1 MTKFLNFI
9 RYEKD
14 VPFYVSVIAEHQP
27 PLQGSLYCA
36 TCRVSSFDQVLLN
49 YCDNLPS
56 NGELCD
62 IYFQTRGK
70 PIGVGVVVSVNLW
83 REVDLSLVR
92 PVGRRVFL
100 CRRYHILGGSPA
112 VSPSSDGP
120 NVPKSLEPRPF
131 PEEPNA
137 PLKRVKS
144 QISSSLATKCGGVD
158 SSDGS
163 LRGTIEKVLYTNSAV
178 FIYLLSLSQTVW
190 ELVIDGSCAFT
201 EYKDLLYT
209 SIGQTW
215 SFCNLEVIGTRKVRD
230 DEAPIVNRWKLG
242 CDTMFCRRCRPDVFT
257 GIPIAP
263 ASMLLTL
270 SANTRGGAPDL
281 MPPYVPAPFFT
292 IFDARDYFSQN
303 DSDVCHSEDKRVS
316 LIGYV
321 YHVNKRDA
329 EFWLSDVS
337 NETGFLCFL
346 RVALRGTLAK
356 QKTSCGLTKGSVV
369 LLRDLELNPVFKM
382 GFADRLTQFEVFK
395 KDAQG
400 YSFSGGVVYR
410 SSLFTPQKLWAGK
423 DVLLEEATLKAC
435 EINSGTDQAIC
446 HVPTFSGV
454 ATLLSEIGTDVP
466 AINKI
471 IAFSGTVSSVMND
484 HVIGVCT
491 TCGEEMQR
499 YEVPGEAPI
508 FTCEYCGSYENVET
522 PVVDFVISN
531 TVALKVIGKK
541 AIEEFKSKCG
551 VPGCQ
556 EWDGIIGESFRGLTC
571 IFYQR
576 EGDFVEAELLV

>member
-1 MTKFLNFI
+1 M
-9 RYEKD
+9 
-14 VPFYVSVIAEHQP
+14 SVLSEHQP
-27 PLQGSLYCA
+27 SIQGSLYCV
-36 TCRVSSFDQVLLN
+36 TCRVSSFNQELLS
-49 YCDNLPS
+49 YCENLPS

-62 IYFQTRGK
+62 VFFQTRGK

-83 REVDLSLVR
+83 REVDLSFVR
-92 PVGRRVFL
+92 PVGRKVFL
-100 CRRYHILGGSPA
+100 CSKYSILGNSPTA
-112 VSPSSDGP
+112 SPSLGGPIIPKTLVPQSFVEEP
-120 NVPKSLEPRPF
+120 NVPLRR
-131 PEEPNA
+131 
-137 PLKRVKS
+137 LKS
-144 QISSSLATKCGGVD
+144 QISSTLAMKCGGAD
-158 SSDGS
+158 SSDDS

-178 FIYLLSLSQTVW
+178 FVYLLSLNQTVW
-190 ELVIDGSCAFT
+190 ELVIDGGGVFT

-230 DEAPIVNRWKLG
+230 DEIPIVSRWKPG
-242 CDTMFCRRCRPDVFT
+242 CDTIFCRRCRPDVFT

-263 ASMLLTL
+263 GSMLLTL
-270 SANTRGGAPDL
+270 SANTRGSAPDL

-303 DSDVCHSEDKRVS
+303 ESGSCSPENKRVS

-321 YHVNKRDA
+321 YHINKRDA

-337 NETGFLCFL
+337 NDTGFLCFL

-356 QKTSCGLTKGSVV
+356 QKTSCSLTKGAVV

-400 YSFSGGVVYR
+400 YLFSGGVVYR
-410 SSLFTPQKLWAGK
+410 SSSFTPQKLWAGK
-423 DVLLEEATLKAC
+423 DSLLEEATLKAC
-435 EINSGTDQAIC
+435 EINNGTDQTVC

-471 IAFSGTVSSVMND
+471 IAFSGTVTSVVD
-484 HVIGVCT
+484 ESVIGVCS
-491 TCGEEMQR
+491 TCGEEMR
-499 YEVPGEAPI
+499 KYEVPGETPI
-508 FTCEYCGSYENVET
+508 FTCEYCGSYEVVKT
-522 PVVDFVISN
+522 PVVDFMISS
-531 TVALKVIGKK
+531 TVMLKVIGRK
-541 AIEEFKSKCG
+541 AIAEFKSKCG
-551 VPGCQ
+551 VPECN

-571 IFYQR
+571 IFYHR
-576 EGDFVEAELLV
+576 DGDVVEAELLM